1 MNGSLPSPA
10 FSHQLPEFYAKLG
23 KTRGEPGNY
32 AFRYLVFLELSS
44 TIGYIWS
51 LGDSLVTLPPLL
63 GTEER
68 GDGLWGALLVG
79 SLNRKGRKGRKGR
92 LDRGK
97 SWSMKHSNHGFIKTF
112 EDSGSMNNLF
122 RLEGPL

>member
-51 LGDSLVTLPPLL
+51 LGDSLVMLPPLL
-63 GTEER
+63 GTEKE
-68 GDGLWGALLVG
+68 GMGYGVLFWLVV
-79 SLNRKGRKGRKGR
+79 LT
-92 LDRGK
+92 GK
-97 SWSMKHSNHGFIKTF
+97 
-112 EDSGSMNNLF
+112 
-122 RLEGPL
+122 EGKEG